1 MSAAAPAP
9 YPRLLGDVGGTHL
22 RFALALEPRG
32 GIVGMK
38 AYDWNDGT
46 GIESAVARYLA
57 QQGQARPRACALS
70 VAAPVSGDEVSLT
83 NRGWSFSTAELQDRL
98 GVERL
103 AVLNDFTALAFA
115 VPRLTPADVRQVG
128 GGAAVPDAPI
138 AILGAGTGLGVSAS
152 LAASTGRLAVSSEG
166 GHATVSGSDD
176 IEDRLL
182 SILRQQFGHVS
193 FERVLSGDGIVNLY
207 RAHCAID
214 GVEAAP
220 LDAAAISQRAVGG
233 VDVRCVAAIDRF
245 FGLLGTFA
253 GNLALTFDA
262 RGGVFL
268 AGGIVPRLI
277 ERIGSSSFRLRFESK
292 GRFRSYLERIPT
304 KVIADPAAAAL
315 LGANQALEDR

>member
-220 LDAAAISQRAVGG
+220 LDAAAISQRAVEG
-233 VDVRCVAAIDRF
+233 VDARCVAAIDRF

-277 ERIGSSSFRLRFESK
+277 ERIGSSSFRMRFESK

>member
-38 AYDWNDGT
+38 AYDWSDDT
-46 GIESAVARYLA
+46 GIEGAVARYLA

-220 LDAAAISQRAVGG
+220 LDAAAISQRAVEG
-233 VDVRCVAAIDRF
+233 VDARCVAAMDRF

-277 ERIGSSSFRLRFESK
+277 ERIGLSSFRLRFESK